1 MTIKPFRSWLADLWR
16 ANCDEHDG
24 WGQPRMTMPE
34 YFTKYKWWLK
44 REYQYQKGVKRGS

>member
-1 MTIKPFRSWLADLWR
+1 MTIKPFREWLTDLWR
-16 ANCDEHDG
+16 TNCDELDG

-44 REYQYQKGVKRGS
+44 REYQYQKGVRRGS